1 VSAEPSSLI
10 LRKARIGDRVTDV
23 LITDGRIANIAD
35 GIRSQVNEVSL
46 DGRWLI
52 PGLWDE
58 HVHFNQWAL
67 KTRRLDVS
75 TATSARDAAAGVRE
89 AMATAGP
96 PAVDGTGR
104 PLAFV
109 ANGFR
114 DGTWP
119 DAPNLADLDAAGN
132 GAPIVLISSDLH
144 SVWLNTAA
152 LELFG
157 HAGHPTGLIR
167 ETPAFAIENLVNA
180 VPDSILDPLVVDA
193 ATDAAAR
200 GIVGIVD
207 LEMAWNRESWERR
220 MAAGFDRLRVE
231 FGIYTEHIDRA
242 IDEGLH
248 TGQRLSELLAVG
260 RHKVITDGSLGT
272 RTAYCFDEYPGMAG
286 QPDGR
291 GLLVVPP
298 DELTAHLRRSS
309 GAGISPAVHA
319 IGDWANAHVL
329 DTFEA
334 LGITDGRIEH
344 AQLVTDADIARFAA
358 LGVEASVQPEHAM
371 DDRDIADTFWPGRTD
386 RAFVLRSF
394 VDAGVRLV
402 LGSDA
407 PVAPLDPWFAIA
419 AAVGRTRDGRDPWH
433 VEQALTAAEAL
444 RASSRTD
451 VTVGAIA
458 DLAIVESDPFRSPSE
473 TLRTQ
478 TVAGTLL
485 GGRWTHRAL

>member
-1 VSAEPSSLI
+1 MSAAAESLV
-10 LRKARIGDRVTDV
+10 LRDARVGDRVTDI
-23 LITDGRIANIAD
+23 LITNGRIVKMAD
-35 GIRSQVNEVSL
+35 DIRSHSDDVSL
-46 DGRWLI
+46 DGRWVI

-58 HVHFNQWAL
+58 HVHFSQWAL

-75 TATSARDAAAGVRE
+75 TATSARHAAQLVHDALAAAG
-89 AMATAGP
+89 P
-96 PAVDGTGR
+96 LAVDDDGR
-104 PLAFV
+104 PLTFV

-119 DAPNLADLDAAGN
+119 DAPNLADLDAAGG

-144 SVWLNTAA
+144 SVWLNTVA

-167 ETPAFAIENLVNA
+167 ETAAFAIENLVNA
-180 VPDSILDPLVVDA
+180 VPDSVLDPMVNEA

-207 LEMAWNRESWERR
+207 FEMAWNRESWERR
-220 MAAGFDRLRVE
+220 MTGGFDAVRVE
-231 FGIYTEHIDRA
+231 FGIYSEHIDRA
-242 IDEGLH
+242 IAEGLH
-248 TGQRLSELLAVG
+248 TGQRLSELLTVG

-272 RTAYCFDEYPGMAG
+272 RTAFCFDEYPGMAG
-286 QPDGR
+286 QPDSR

-298 DELTAHLRRSS
+298 DELAAHLRRSS
-309 GAGISPAVHA
+309 SAGISPAVHA
-319 IGDWANAHVL
+319 IGDAANTHVL

-334 LGITDGRIEH
+334 LGITRGRIEH

-371 DDRDIADTFWPGRTD
+371 DDRDIADTFWPGRTAH
-386 RAFVLRSF
+386 AFVLRSF

-419 AAVGRTRDGRDPWH
+419 SAVGRTRDGREPWH
-433 VEQALTAAEAL
+433 VEQALSAAEAL
-444 RASSRTD
+444 RASTRTD
-451 VTVGAIA
+451 VAVGEIA
-458 DLAIVESDPFRSPSE
+458 DLAVVELDPFTSPPE
-473 TLRTQ
+473 ALRAP
-478 TVAGTLL
+478 TVAGTLV
-485 GGRWTHRAL
+485 GGRWTHRTL